1 MLRPALADLA
11 FDRPTFARLQGAFV
25 RGDLSRDRIRL
36 AEPPRPLAAD
46 DPRVVHLEGA
56 SPARLAELRARGEA
70 ALRAGAIAVLILNGG
85 LATRFGGVVKGVVP
99 VLEGRPD
106 RSFLAVKLAG
116 VRSVAARLG
125 APLPVVVMH
134 SFATRA
140 ESEEHLRAIEWAG
153 VAPADR
159 HTFVQSILPRLDLE
173 GALLLE
179 RPGADQAPDLDLF
192 AAPGHGDTL
201 ARLVESG
208 VADALARRGVR
219 HLLISNVDNLGATL
233 DPVVAGAHLEAADA
247 GRRVTVEAVLREPG
261 DVGGCI
267 AELADGRAAIVEG
280 FRLPAGVDPARYPH
294 FNTNT
299 LWLALGAALARPALD
314 FFPVHRQITWPD
326 GEPVETVHFE
336 QLLGQVSERVPAGY
350 VLVDRGARFLP
361 IKTQADLAAARPR
374 MLEIAA
380 DAFDRP

>member
-11 FDRPTFARLQGAFV
+11 FDRPTFTRLQGAFV
-25 RGDLSRDRIRL
+25 RGELSRDRIRL
-36 AEPPRPLAAD
+36 TEPPRPLADD
-46 DPRVVHLEGA
+46 DPRLIHLA
-56 SPARLAELRARGEA
+56 AAPPDRIADLRARGEA
-70 ALRAGAIAVLILNGG
+70 ALRAGAVAVLVLNGG

-106 RSFLAVKLAG
+106 RSFLAVKLGG
-116 VRSVAARLG
+116 VQSVAARLG
-125 APLPVVVMH
+125 APVPVVVMH
-134 SFATRA
+134 SFATRR
-140 ESEEHLRAIEWAG
+140 ESDDHLRAIAWAG

-159 HTFVQSILPRLDLE
+159 HTFVQSIFPRLDLD

-179 RPGADQAPDLDLF
+179 RPGADEAPDLDLF

-201 ARLVESG
+201 GRLVESG
-208 VADALARRGVR
+208 VAEALARRGVR
-219 HLLISNVDNLGATL
+219 HLLISNVDNLGASL
-233 DPVVAGAHLEAADA
+233 DPVVAGAHLEAAGE
-247 GRRVTVEAVLREPG
+247 GRLVTVEAVRRAPD

-280 FRLPAGVDPARYPH
+280 FRLPRGVDPARYPH

-299 LWLALGAALARPALD
+299 LWLALDAALARPALD
-314 FFPVHRQITWPD
+314 FFPVHRQVTWP
-326 GEPVETVHFE
+326 GGAPVDTVHFE
-336 QLLGQVSERVPAGY
+336 QLIGQVSERVPAAY
-350 VLVDRGARFLP
+350 VLVDRAARFLP

-380 DAFDRP
+380 DAFGRP